1 LQLAHAGARCDYA
14 LYLGAS
20 TDNYGV
26 ISDLASSA
34 AGLKMYLNETFTTLT
49 LKDLTVWSKV
59 RYTLISKV
67 QMKLEVLTPV
77 KMSLL
82 VIWVVTLCALYVDA
96 NVSGNILP
104 LSSELNSTLCYNP

>member
-1 LQLAHAGARCDYA
+1 LFIFSEKWFLITGSKMLFHCLQLAHSGARCDYA

-26 ISDLASSA
+26 ISDLAPSA

-59 RYTLISKV
+59 THR
-67 QMKLEVLTPV
+67 
-77 KMSLL
+77 
-82 VIWVVTLCALYVDA
+82 
-96 NVSGNILP
+96 
-104 LSSELNSTLCYNP
+104 LSSKM

>member
-1 LQLAHAGARCDYA
+1 MTVFTVLPVACTVTVLLVTLRVVGTQLKERYLCCLQLASAGARCDYA
-14 LYLGAS
+14 LFLGAS

-59 RYTLISKV
+59 TS
-67 QMKLEVLTPV
+67 
-77 KMSLL
+77 
-82 VIWVVTLCALYVDA
+82 
-96 NVSGNILP
+96 
-104 LSSELNSTLCYNP
+104 

>member
-1 LQLAHAGARCDYA
+1 MNFDTYLSVLSADNSEMSRFKNFPLLVLNKECRLITVSKSSFRCLQLAHAGARCDYA

-20 TDNYGV
+20 SDNYGV

-59 RYTLISKV
+59 RHR
-67 QMKLEVLTPV
+67 
-77 KMSLL
+77 
-82 VIWVVTLCALYVDA
+82 
-96 NVSGNILP
+96 
-104 LSSELNSTLCYNP
+104 